1 MSSGDFFL
9 ASRKKKDV
17 GAPLMETG
25 LAQIGNWN
33 PKNMD
38 DGKEKIKTQRKQ
50 ASAQMLVSSTDRYKD
65 VFDRVNQ
72 SGQPTASNWTL
83 NNQRA
88 ALYGYFTRLALTQ
101 IQWQWYTPTII
112 EDRNDLLLLDIAG
125 AAGNTIIVKLDPGFY
140 TYAALATEMQRAIL
154 TTAAGTAAGV
164 TVTFTD
170 GRFVFTAVT
179 AAYTLAFVA
188 TAEILSEDNNIAN
201 RTYITIGATT
211 TDTPAAVITTGIP
224 TMLYSRYYDI
234 LSTKLTTYQKV
245 KDATTNPFN
254 TSQEIIAR
262 VYATA
267 PNTTTTSSTSLF
279 EIPWVMNISFPVP
292 KSIRWSPNQAIAD
305 FDIRV
310 IDEYGQQMY
319 WSKDFPTEYQ
329 MTFLASED

>member
-1 MSSGDFFL
+1 MSSGDSFL

-17 GAPLMETG
+17 GAPLIETG

-33 PKNMD
+33 PKAMD
-38 DGKEKIKTQRKQ
+38 DGREKIKTQRNQ
-50 ASAQMLVSSTDRYKD
+50 ASAQMLVSSTDRYKTT
-65 VFDRVNQ
+65 FDRVNLA
-72 SGQPTASNWTL
+72 GQATAADWTL

-101 IQWQWYTPTII
+101 IQWQWNTPTIV
-112 EDRNDLLLLDIAG
+112 EGKNDILLLDIAG
-125 AAGNTIIVKLDPGFY
+125 AAGATIAAELNPGFY
-140 TYAALATEMQRAIL
+140 TPTTLAAEMQRAIL
-154 TTAAGTAAGV
+154 AEAAGTTAGV
-164 TVTFTD
+164 TVTFTN
-170 GRFVFTAVT
+170 GRFVLTAVT

-188 TAEILSEDNNIAN
+188 TDNSQPGDDPIVNK
-201 RTYITIGATT
+201 TYLTIGATT

-224 TMLYSRYYDI
+224 QMLYSRYYDI

-245 KDATTNPFN
+245 KDASTNPSN

-262 VYATA
+262 VYAIA
-267 PNTTTTSSTSLF
+267 PNTTTALTTSSLGQPFILNVSY
-279 EIPWVMNISFPVP
+279 PVP

-310 IDEYGQQMY
+310 IDEYGEPMY
-319 WSKDFPTEYQ
+319 WSGEFATEYQ